1 MDEDMKEDMKEEN
14 DEDYEYEPKVKG
26 KSIKKSKSIKVENP
40 LTKHCNECDMSFKSA
55 YSLKAHKLEVHNDGK
70 AFQCTVC
77 PAKFSISGNLKSH
90 MMIHTGEKNFACTLC
105 EYKCNRNDSLKKH
118 MATHV
123 KDRVKPNK
131 CPQCEKTFFKAFAM
145 KKHIS
150 SVHEGVMPFACH
162 VCAKRFKSK
171 TGLDYHVTLKH
182 DANGRTFDEK
192 TDPEEYKDNPKLA
205 EILRRKAASLKKT
218 SCKLSD
224 ELVFRKQDHVKD
236 AHTDPE
242 GNIKCP
248 KPGCDL
254 KFPSYRLAYYHINGV
269 HNKVP
274 CTLCGEMIGTKHM
287 YTHMQRKHGINPP
300 VKKFNCEFCGKGFAY
315 KLELHDHR
323 NTHTGEKTYLC
334 KFCGKGFASFGTQR
348 MHEKGHLGF
357 KRKK

>member
-1 MDEDMKEDMKEEN
+1 MIQLQKNSKISCLNSNYIYFIFFSFQGLDILKEVSDGSLDDIEIPNVSGAHFQITAIKNEPIEDYYYDEPDPEPFYDFSAEMDEDMKEEDMKEEN
-14 DEDYEYEPKVKG
+14 DEDYEYEPKSKG
-26 KSIKKSKSIKVENP
+26 KSIKSKSIKVENP

-70 AFQCTVC
+70 AFQCNVC

-90 MMIHTGEKNFACTLC
+90 MMIHTGEKNFGCTLC

-145 KKHIS
+145 RKHIS

-218 SCKLSD
+218 SCKLCD
-224 ELVFRKQDHVKD
+224 EKVFRKQDHVKD

-248 KPGCDL
+248 KCDL
-254 KFPSYRLAYYHINGV
+254 KFPSYRLGWIILLPYKFFLSV
-269 HNKVP
+269 
-274 CTLCGEMIGTKHM
+274 
-287 YTHMQRKHGINPP
+287 NP
-300 VKKFNCEFCGKGFAY
+300 N
-315 KLELHDHR
+315 
-323 NTHTGEKTYLC
+323 
-334 KFCGKGFASFGTQR
+334 
-348 MHEKGHLGF
+348 
-357 KRKK
+357 